1 MGAQGSRGAVG
12 GAPSPDEPAGFIT
25 VSESVSRAETVDPD
39 LEMLRRLPPVAPL
52 IPLPT
57 MRGLFAAAS
66 GASGASAMDELN
78 RLRADSVVDIC
89 HSYVGLSHQAIVPL
103 CEGQKA
109 LARKMSGVEA
119 LCARILYLLA
129 LRANELSGC
138 ASALSN
144 VDQLHGRLAES
155 KALLHRTLEQAAQLE
170 ATLDALCTD
179 AGLAVPG
186 PGVAPP
192 GPDAD
197 EGGAQGSAGT
207 CIRRVPRSA

>member
-57 MRGLFAAAS
+57 MRGLFAAAG

-78 RLRADSVVDIC
+78 RLRADCVVDIC

-119 LCARILYLLA
+119 LCRRLQGVRGDLWTKPFAT
-129 LRANELSGC
+129 GC
-138 ASALSN
+138 S
-144 VDQLHGRLAES
+144 DTS
-155 KALLHRTLEQAAQLE
+155 KTPTQSPR
-170 ATLDALCTD
+170 
-179 AGLAVPG
+179 
-186 PGVAPP
+186 
-192 GPDAD
+192 
-197 EGGAQGSAGT
+197 
-207 CIRRVPRSA
+207 RRVS

>member
-1 MGAQGSRGAVG
+1 MGAQGSRGAGG
-12 GAPSPDEPAGFIT
+12 GAPSPDEPAGFVT
-25 VSESVSRAETVDPD
+25 VSEPAARAEAADPD

-57 MRGLFAAAS
+57 MRGLFAAAG

-138 ASALSN
+138 ASALSD
-144 VDQLHGRLAES
+144 VGQLHDRLAES

-179 AGLAVPG
+179 AGLVPG
-186 PGVAPP
+186 PGAP
-192 GPDAD
+192 GAD
-197 EGGAQGSAGT
+197 EGGAGSPSGEAQSERVAIGAGN
-207 CIRRVPRSA
+207 R